1 MEQALNVIHPTAS
14 IGAGATIGAFSVVGE
29 RVSIGEACVI
39 GSGVVIHAGSRV
51 GRGTRIDDHA
61 VIGKTPLRG
70 PRSAITRD
78 AAAPAVAE
86 IGDGCLIGTS
96 AVIYAGAKI
105 GEHVLVA
112 DFASIREATT
122 IGPETV
128 IGRNVT
134 VENRTTIGARCKI
147 ETNAYVTALSTIGD
161 DCFVAPEVTFT
172 NDDYLGRTEKR
183 FEHHGGPTLE
193 VGARIGAN
201 STILP
206 GRRVARDGLVAA
218 GAVVTRDVPA
228 RTVVMGVP
236 AEVHGPVPEEE
247 LLENQ

>member
-1 MEQALNVIHPTAS
+1 VEHPQTVIHPTAR
-14 IGAGATIGAFSVVGE
+14 IGTGSTIGAFSVVGE
-29 RVSIGEACVI
+29 NVSIGEACVV

-61 VIGKTPLRG
+61 VIGKLPLRG
-70 PRSAITRD
+70 ARSAMTRD
-78 AAAPAVAE
+78 AAPAAVE

-96 AVIYAGAKI
+96 VVIYAGARI
-105 GEHVLVA
+105 AERVLVA
-112 DFASIREATT
+112 DFASIREGST
-122 IGPETV
+122 IGDESI

-172 NDDYLGRTEKR
+172 NDDYLGRSEKR
-183 FEHHGGPTLE
+183 FAHHGGPTLE
-193 VGARIGAN
+193 RGARVGAN

-206 GRRVARDGLVAA
+206 GRKIARDGLVAA
-218 GAVVTRDVPA
+218 GAVVTRDVPT
-228 RTVVMGVP
+228 RTIVMGVP
-236 AEVHGPVPEEE
+236 AKEHGPVPEDE